1 LNRAAASAAAQ
12 AASMER
18 CLFSV
23 QQRDDT
29 RWHVYETG
37 FPRSLASFGL
47 KEDAIEYARALA
59 RSTAAETNSGHVAGR
74 RERASA

>member
-1 LNRAAASAAAQ
+1 VTALELA
-12 AASMER
+12 MEQ
-18 CLFSV
+18 CIYSV

-37 FPRSLASFGL
+37 TARSLASFGL
-47 KEDAIEYARALA
+47 KEDAVEYARDLA
-59 RSTAAETNSGHVAGR
+59 RLRSPAEADLEVVEMKRR

>member
-1 LNRAAASAAAQ
+1 
-12 AASMER
+12 MEQ
-18 CLFSV
+18 CLFTV

-37 FPRSLASFGL
+37 FARSLASFGL
-47 KEDAIEYARALA
+47 KEDAVEYARDLA
-59 RSTAAETNSGHVAGR
+59 RSRPPAETDLQVVDVNGR

>member
-1 LNRAAASAAAQ
+1 
-12 AASMER
+12 MEH
-18 CLFSV
+18 CLFFV

-47 KEDAIEYARALA
+47 KEDAIEYARDLA
-59 RSTAAETNSGHVAGR
+59 RSSAAESNPVHLTGR